1 MRMLSLSRKCSRPVQ
16 ERIVLLTTWRRID
29 GKLDLFDDLRDDD
42 YQADGKIADASEY
55 IIDIR
60 EYDVPYQ
67 VRVMID
73 LG

>member
-1 MRMLSLSRKCSRPVQ
+1 MAGDCEVVPCNTKLFLS
-16 ERIVLLTTWRRID
+16 RID

-42 YQADGKIADASEY
+42 YQVDGKIADASEY